1 VYQEIL
7 ASHLGVD
14 PREVLSE
21 SFEQLAFVRQPV
33 EARTSAG
40 FAAPRVALAR

>member
-14 PREVLSE
+14 PREVLGQT
-21 SFEQLAFVRQPV
+21 FEPLALVRTPV
-33 EARTSAG
+33 SRQTSPMLVAAAG
-40 FAAPRVALAR
+40 